1 MKRRNEAGSE
11 PESPTHAR
19 KVAKGLHRRAAS
31 TAGAGNRQAAVLDS
45 SSALNAGDYEA
56 LSLRGGFLQCMNCI
70 ARSDRA
76 GVPADRSEGQRQVA
90 AVDHLSTAVLAN
102 LFKFIF
108 FDVECAFV
116 PGAGPWDG
124 TASCN
129 AIAQIAAATVAAAPG
144 GAQRQQ
150 RLFNVYVRTPSNV
163 VGMRAAPEE
172 ASIAEADKLSP
183 AAALQKFVDWA
194 LKQQRQHAGQQ
205 ADPSRL
211 VLVSHY
217 GFCYASSILVQH
229 AECCGVQLPPVRLAD
244 ACLWT
249 KATYGGNKEAP
260 LEDLADLLLYD
271 RQWDHFNDVVRTQQ
285 HYALADVLA
294 TSQCVGRLGLSP
306 DAVVREKSALMRLEP
321 AGRLRM
327 QQ

>member
-1 MKRRNEAGSE
+1 MAQ
-11 PESPTHAR
+11 
-19 KVAKGLHRRAAS
+19 RAAM
-31 TAGAGNRQAAVLDS
+31 Q
-45 SSALNAGDYEA
+45 
-56 LSLRGGFLQCMNCI
+56 
-70 ARSDRA
+70 
-76 GVPADRSEGQRQVA
+76 SE
-90 AVDHLSTAVLAN
+90 
-102 LFKFIF
+102 
-108 FDVECAFV
+108 
-116 PGAGPWDG
+116 
-124 TASCN
+124 
-129 AIAQIAAATVAAAPG
+129 IAAATVAAAPG
-144 GAQRQQ
+144 GTQRQQ

-194 LKQQRQHAGQQ
+194 LKQQRQHAGQE

-217 GFCYASSILVQH
+217 GFCYAFSILVQH
-229 AECCGVQLPPVRLAD
+229 AERCGVQLPPVRLAD
-244 ACLWT
+244 SCLWT

-294 TSQCVGRLGLSP
+294 TSQVVPMLYLRKCRAREQRGRPLAAAAGASSADDDGWKRELLALSTPLREFVGRLGLAP
-306 DAVVREKSALMRLEP
+306 DAVVDE
-321 AGRLRM
+321 
-327 QQ
+327 